1 MATIT
6 SLSALAKTSVTANDY
21 LLTANAVTPANN
33 KFLLQD
39 LFPIVNTLGTSSES
53 LFVNITSKNTLNF
66 KGIRSLNAIL
76 TVATASNNI
85 TLQVNE
91 ASINLA
97 NCNNAT
103 AGFLTS
109 VNLASA
115 AATGILPVTKGGTG
129 LSTLGTDSFFYAN
142 NVGAVTPL
150 AFGTNGQLIIG
161 RTGLAPVMANLT
173 AGANITITNG
183 SGTITIAASVA
194 TLSNAL
200 NASTYNIYGFGWLGG
215 DSGNRGIK
223 VNTSG
228 QTFIG
233 SGAPTPF
240 FTGDL
245 NVSNSIYVNGNIAQT
260 IGAVLTAVAAPGPLT
275 IKAADANAANVGGT
289 LNVRAGASQGST
301 VLGGDLNLYPGNH
314 DGTGGSGDVNI
325 WGYSAAAAAQSVIKI
340 KGQSRYVGITN
351 PSPVTPLDVKQDQSI
366 ANTPVVRLEQLD
378 TDESFINFVGTSS
391 AASANS
397 ISSSSAS
404 AGAKTGAIRV
414 KINGVDAWI
423 RVYATAE

>member
-6 SLSALAKTSVTANDY
+6 SLTALAKASVTANDY
-21 LLTANAVTPANN
+21 LLVANGVTPSNN

-103 AGFLTS
+103 AGFLTT
-109 VNLASA
+109 VPLTTAV
-115 AATGILPVTKGGTG
+115 TGQLPIANGGTG
-129 LSTLGTDSFFYAN
+129 TSSLGTNNFFYAN
-142 NVGAVTPL
+142 NVGALASL
-150 AFGTNGQLIIG
+150 AFGTNGQIVIG

-183 SGTITIAASVA
+183 SGTISIAATLA
-194 TLSNAL
+194 TLTNAL

-223 VNTSG
+223 LNTTG

-233 SGAPTPF
+233 SGSPTPF
-240 FTGDL
+240 YSGDL
-245 NVSNSIYVNGNIAQT
+245 NVASNIYVNGNVAQV
-260 IGAVLTAVAAPGPLT
+260 IGSVLTATVAPSSLT

-289 LNVRAGASQGST
+289 LNVRGGNSQGST

-325 WGYSAAAAAQSVIKI
+325 WGYSAAAAAQSIIKI
-340 KGQSRYVGITN
+340 KGQSRYVGINNTT
-351 PSPVTPLDVKQDQSI
+351 PAAPLDVKQDGTT
-366 ANTPVVRLEQLD
+366 ANIPVARLEQLD

>member
-6 SLSALAKTSVTANDY
+6 SLTALAKTSVTANDY

-39 LFPIVNTLGTSSES
+39 LFPTVNTLGTTSES

-66 KGIRSLNAIL
+66 KGIKSLNAIL

-103 AGFLTS
+103 AGFLTT
-109 VNLASA
+109 VPLATA
-115 AATGILPVTKGGTG
+115 VTGILPVANGGTG
-129 LSTLGTDSFFYAN
+129 VSTLGTNNFFYAN
-142 NVGAVTPL
+142 NVGAVTSLP
-150 AFGTNGQLIIG
+150 FGTNGQLIIG
-161 RTGLAPVMANLT
+161 RTGLAPIMANLT
-173 AGANITITNG
+173 AGSNITITNG
-183 SGTITIAASVA
+183 SGTIAIAAS
-194 TLSNAL
+194 LSTFTGTVNA
-200 NASTYNIYGFGWLGG
+200 AGYNLYGLGWLSG
-215 DSGNRGIK
+215 DTGNRGLK

-228 QTFIG
+228 QVFAG
-233 SGAPTPF
+233 SGSPTPF
-240 FTGDL
+240 YTGDL
-245 NVSNSIYVNGNIAQT
+245 NVANNIYVNGASAQV
-260 IGAVLTAVAAPGPLT
+260 IGSVLTATVAPAALT
-275 IKAADANAANVGGT
+275 IKGADANAANVGGR
-289 LNVRAGASQGST
+289 LDLKAGNSQGST
-301 VLGGDLNLYPGNH
+301 ILGGDLNLYPGNH
-314 DGTGGSGDVNI
+314 DGTGGSGDINI
-325 WGYSAAAAAQSVIKI
+325 FGYSTAAAAQSVIKI

-351 PSPVTPLDVKQDQSI
+351 TTPVAPLDIKQDGTT
-366 ANTPVVRLEQLD
+366 ANIPAVRIEQLD

-397 ISSSSAS
+397 ISSSTAS
-404 AGAKTGAIRV
+404 AGAKTGAIKI